1 MRFHRWQL
9 AVPCLLSLVLLAG
22 VGCRS
27 PAPAAGSAPGNPE
40 ASSAPVSGGA
50 PAAAPAPTE
59 RLRVAWV
66 SAAGGYLSLWVAQDM
81 GLFRQRGL
89 EAELVYTSGAQ
100 AVQALLA
107 REVDVAFTD
116 GAAVVRSAL
125 AGGDTVSVGTINNT
139 FSFKLLAQRGMQRP
153 DDLRGKRLGITRTGN
168 STDFA
173 ARYMLRPYGLVPDVD
188 VTLIQAGD
196 TASIV
201 EALIAGG
208 LDAGLTGEPT
218 AYVGMQHGLVNLLDL
233 GAIGVEYP
241 LTTFGVLRP
250 AVRDQAAALRAFVG
264 GMVDG
269 VAWMGH
275 HRPESIE
282 ILAKYTKIDDPGA
295 LDAAYEDTVRRSQR
309 TPYPTIGAIVTV
321 LESIRLEEPRAADAN
336 PADFI
341 DDQFVRELDES
352 GYIRKLYEQ

>member
-1 MRFHRWQL
+1 MKFRRWQF
-9 AVPCLLSLVLLAG
+9 AIPCLVGAVLLAA

-27 PAPAAGSAPGNPE
+27 PSAASSGAAGNPAATSPAFP
-40 ASSAPVSGGA
+40 GGA

-66 SAAGGYLSLWVAQDM
+66 SASGGYLSLWVAQDQ

-89 EAELVYTSGAQ
+89 EAELIYTSGAQ
-100 AVQALLA
+100 AVQALIA

-116 GAAVVRSAL
+116 GAAVLRSAL
-125 AGGDTVSVGTINNT
+125 AGGDTISIGTINNT

-153 DDLRGKRLGITRTGN
+153 EELRGKRLGITRAGN

-173 ARYMLRPYGLVPDVD
+173 ARYLLRPYGLVPDVD
-188 VTLIQAGD
+188 VALIQAGD
-196 TASIV
+196 TAAIV
-201 EALIAGG
+201 EALLAGG
-208 LDAGLTGEPT
+208 LDAGLSSEPT
-218 AYVGMQHGLVNLLDL
+218 AYQGMQHGLVNLLDL
-233 GAIGVEYP
+233 GALGVEYP

-250 AVRDQAAALRAFVG
+250 AVQDQAPALRAFVG

-269 VAWMGH
+269 VAWMAH
-275 HRPESIE
+275 HRPESLE
-282 ILAKYTKIDDPGA
+282 VLARYTRIDDPGA

-309 TPYPTIGAIVTV
+309 TPYPTIGGIVTV
-321 LESIRLEEPRAADAN
+321 LESIRAEEPRAADAN

-341 DDQFVRELDES
+341 DDRFVRELDES
-352 GYIRKLYEQ
+352 GYIRKLYE